1 MQSQTTMVLCAPGCA
16 CMFCEVDKISR
27 HPVYKARI
35 QQIIEDFHDT
45 ADNKEW
51 VSWQKKYSLWD
62 ADGLT
67 TNGIREDGQYIWAL
81 HGHPVL
87 DVLRCNVGTLPEE
100 PDGVW
105 NKVDRHLFE
114 SGCQT
119 LRLRFDFLRPT
130 H

>member
-1 MQSQTTMVLCAPGCA
+1 
-16 CMFCEVDKISR
+16 MFCEVDKISR

-81 HGHPVL
+81 RGHPVL
-87 DVLRCNVGTLPEE
+87 DLLKCNVGTMPEE
-100 PDGVW
+100 SDSVW
-105 NKVDRHLFE
+105 NRVDRDLFE